1 MTLSLSDCGF
11 YPMLCVWL
19 RSRPPKLSTCAMLQL
34 WASPHAM
41 CTCCELCSPL
51 SNSSGACT
59 RRGSWPF
66 GLPLCASGSPRTG
79 SPRMIPAPAT
89 DAAPPQRACCDN
101 LIPQNQIPQNARGS
115 LAILCVF
122 VPGLGSP
129 RMIPAPPRLPPLR
142 ACCDNLIPQNQIP
155 QNALHRAAPNPQV
168 SDPPEL

>member
-19 RSRPPKLSTCAMLQL
+19 RTLQPPFQFVWCMHQARLVAFRP
-34 WASPHAM
+34 
-41 CTCCELCSPL
+41 SPL
-51 SNSSGACT
+51 CLWIPQNRIPQNDPSARH
-59 RRGSWPF
+59 RR
-66 GLPLCASGSPRTG
+66 C
-79 SPRMIPAPAT
+79 
-89 DAAPPQRACCDN
+89 PPQRACCDN